1 MSVFLFSLAGIPPL
15 AGWYG
20 KLTIFL
26 ALIEPGTLAGYI
38 LAVIVGL
45 ASVIA
50 LFYYARVAKVMFVD
64 PAPDG
69 DTTPIRVPMS
79 LAAALT
85 ITVAVTL
92 VVGVLP
98 QVLARV
104 TGAETFLSIGG

>member
-1 MSVFLFSLAGIPPL
+1 
-15 AGWYG
+15 
-20 KLTIFL
+20 
-26 ALIEPGTLAGYI
+26 
-38 LAVIVGL
+38 
-45 ASVIA
+45 
-50 LFYYARVAKVMFVD
+50 
-64 PAPDG
+64 
-69 DTTPIRVPMS
+69 MS